1 MATFVRKTS
10 PRSTKRWAK
19 ARLCSCVQRI
29 GGGGNYPRC
38 LSRLSAW
45 HQGSRRRGHPSGELR
60 DLARRRRSSGLGHQ
74 RFRRSGRDALRAR
87 SGPPCHQR
95 LAGTRRAQH
104 HRCRDCAAILY
115 GYRQGLL
122 APRPLVLDRDNL
134 WLRALVAVSEDERTK
149 FWKKMDALK
158 VRPAPKRYK
167 KAIVDAMP
175 ERQLAVTTARRS
187 AGTGSLGRPRWV
199 GTADW
204 RGAPVVREAKAL
216 VPSAWSRARGSRSR
230 AIRGGEIANG
240 RFRPLDPWFRI
251 KNGLIV
257 RRLSPNNRKIEIVKG
272 DTTLFT
278 RDMLRAMGFEL
289 ANVHLGTANRGAAIR
304 RDLEKRRRGWLTIDA
319 RKASE
324 AIMREHQEWKTA
336 TPTPQARVR
345 ASDGRRKPLGAHRR
359 SDLPGSH
366 WIGGMSGWR
375 GASKDDNIVSPSTT
389 AHSTS
394 LSHTLAINISRTSSL
409 SSFVIRSSATLS
421 VFPTPCR
428 AACSKATLMR
438 ADMTDVAA
446 SSSSIRFPTAVS
458 SRRPAGKDRQR
469 RFSHVTRLAR
479 EARSRRLPFELTR
492 PAHAHH
498 IYADRKCRARAQSNS
513 CVALAYL
520 HLAQREQHGTRVNE
534 CCTNVHIVSRI
545 ASALDMAQ
553 TQTRV
558 RDMRE
563 FIACLP
569 RGLMLARPRS
579 RSRSPRARSAS
590 SRSRTAGRSGNG
602 KVATPPTG
610 VVTPHAA
617 PSRWPLAWK

>member
-1 MATFVRKTS
+1 MATIFTSASQYEAWLSGQLHGDVRAKDIAKKHKKMGESPFVFLRATYW
-10 PRSTKRWAK
+10 RWAEII
-19 ARLCSCVQRI
+19 LDVC
-29 GGGGNYPRC
+29 P
-38 LSRLSAW
+38 
-45 HQGSRRRGHPSGELR
+45 
-60 DLARRRRSSGLGHQ
+60 DLARGTKVLAVGDIHLEN
-74 RFRRSGRDALRAR
+74 FGTWRD
-87 SGPPCHQR
+87 GDGR
-95 LAGTRRAQH
+95 LAWGINDFDEAAEMPYVLDLVRLATSALLAREERSTTDAEI
-104 HRCRDCAAILY
+104 CAAILY

-158 VRPAPKRYK
+158 VRPAPERYK

-336 TPTPQARVR
+336 TPSPQARVR
-345 ASDGRRKPLGAHRR
+345 ASDGAPETTQG
-359 SDLPGSH
+359 P
-366 WIGGMSGWR
+366 
-375 GASKDDNIVSPSTT
+375 SP
-389 AHSTS
+389 
-394 LSHTLAINISRTSSL
+394 
-409 SSFVIRSSATLS
+409 
-421 VFPTPCR
+421 
-428 AACSKATLMR
+428 K
-438 ADMTDVAA
+438 
-446 SSSSIRFPTAVS
+446 
-458 SRRPAGKDRQR
+458 
-469 RFSHVTRLAR
+469 
-479 EARSRRLPFELTR
+479 
-492 PAHAHH
+492 
-498 IYADRKCRARAQSNS
+498 
-513 CVALAYL
+513 
-520 HLAQREQHGTRVNE
+520 
-534 CCTNVHIVSRI
+534 
-545 ASALDMAQ
+545 
-553 TQTRV
+553 
-558 RDMRE
+558 
-563 FIACLP
+563 
-569 RGLMLARPRS
+569 
-579 RSRSPRARSAS
+579 
-590 SRSRTAGRSGNG
+590 
-602 KVATPPTG
+602 
-610 VVTPHAA
+610 
-617 PSRWPLAWK
+617 